1 MNLSAYKVLTFD
13 CYGTLIDWERGIL
26 AALAAWRDDRARGA
40 RDGEILE
47 AFGRHEADEQAA
59 NPTMLYPEILA
70 RVAARIG
77 EEFDVPLTPTEA
89 DGFGHS
95 LADWPVFP
103 DTADAL
109 RYLKQHFKLVILSNV
124 DRESFKASNEKL
136 GVDFDAVYT
145 AQDIGSYKP
154 DPRNFAYMI
163 DELAEL
169 GFSKGD
175 ILHVAESLFHD
186 HAPAKAADLAT
197 AWIHRRHPQ
206 TGHGATARPDGDVV
220 PDARFES
227 LAAFADAHRGE
238 GPRRSA

>member
-1 MNLSAYKVLTFD
+1 MPRLP
-13 CYGTLIDWERGIL
+13 
-26 AALAAWRDDRARGA
+26 RGA
-40 RDGEILE
+40 TTARAAPATAKFSKRSDGTKRTSRRPIQPCSILK
-47 AFGRHEADEQAA
+47 FW
-59 NPTMLYPEILA
+59 
-70 RVAARIG
+70 RVLPRVSAKNSTYRS
-77 EEFDVPLTPTEA
+77 PPTEA